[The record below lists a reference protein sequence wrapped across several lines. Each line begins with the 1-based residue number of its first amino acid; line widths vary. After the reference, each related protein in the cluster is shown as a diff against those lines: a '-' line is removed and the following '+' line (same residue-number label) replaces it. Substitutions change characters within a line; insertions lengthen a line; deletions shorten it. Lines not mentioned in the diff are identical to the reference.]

1 MEVKK
6 FKVGD
11 LVYYQPSEENKYA
24 CGEKQLGVVIKINK
38 EANPLFVGFP
48 ETEMFA
54 CEYVVRWIKSGY
66 TSSLLPFNLK
76 KLEVPLDNNCK

>member
-1 MEVKK
+1 MEIPK

-11 LVYYQPSEENKYA
+11 LVFYQPSEQNKYA
-24 CGEKQLGVVIKINK
+24 QSEKQLGVVIKINK
-38 EANPLFVGFP
+38 EAHPLFIGFP

-76 KLEVPLDNNCK
+76 KLEIPVDNFSG

>member
-1 MEVKK
+1 MEIPK

-11 LVYYQPSEENKYA
+11 LVFYQPSEDNKYA
-24 CGEKQLGVVIKINK
+24 CGEKQLGIVIKINT

-54 CEYVVRWIKSGY
+54 CEYVVKWIKSGY

-76 KLEVPLDNNCK
+76 KLEVPLDKT